1 MASNSVVA
9 PQGGRAQRAEGGSAM
24 LLKLYSALVLLLDI
38 LVLTVRC
45 FVSIFQS
52 TFQLIV
58 PPREKSV
65 SGETV
70 LITGTGH
77 GMGRELAVKFA
88 ALGAN
93 LVLVDINERGNAE
106 TARLVAELTSKKPPP
121 AYRCD
126 VSRREDVLALAA
138 KVRAEVGEVTVLV
151 NNAGIMPTHPLL
163 KHTPEEIK
171 KIFDINV
178 LAHFWMLEAFLP
190 SMIQKNHG
198 HVVALSS
205 MAGTMGLSNLVP
217 YCASKFAVRG
227 LMEAISEELREDAR
241 NINVKFTTICPF
253 MVDTG
258 LCEKPR
264 IKFPSILSMLGPSE
278 AADEIITA
286 MRRNY
291 HEVSI
296 PRSLLNINN
305 VCRVFPVKVCH
316 LIKDFL
322 DSGVDAV

>member
-1 MASNSVVA
+1 
-9 PQGGRAQRAEGGSAM
+9 M
-24 LLKLYSALVLLLDI
+24 LLKLYSTLVLLLDI
-38 LVLTVRC
+38 LLLVVRC
-45 FVSIFQS
+45 TLSILQA
-52 TFQLIV
+52 TFEIVV
-58 PPREKSV
+58 PPKEKSV
-65 SGETV
+65 AGEIV
-70 LITGTGH
+70 LITGAGH
-77 GMGRELAVKFA
+77 GMGRELAIKFA

-93 LVLVDINERGNAE
+93 PVCIDINEKGNAE
-106 TARLVAELTSKKPPP
+106 TARMVKDLTGKKAPT
-121 AYRCD
+121 YKCD
-126 VSRREDVLALAA
+126 VSNRDEVLALAT

-163 KHTPEEIK
+163 KHSPQEIK

-178 LAHFWMLEAFLP
+178 MAHFWMLEAFLP

-217 YCASKFAVRG
+217 YCASKYAVRG

-241 NINVKFTTICPF
+241 INNVKFTTICPY

-296 PRSLLNINN
+296 PKSLLNINN
-305 VCRVFPVKVCH
+305 ICRVFPVKVCL

-322 DSGVDAV
+322 DSGVEAV

>member
-1 MASNSVVA
+1 MANNSVIPPPA
-9 PQGGRAQRAEGGSAM
+9 AGAISRPAM
-24 LLKLYSALVLLLDI
+24 LLKLYSAAVLLVDI
-38 LVLTVRC
+38 LLLVVRC
-45 FVSIFQS
+45 LASIVQN
-52 TFQLIV
+52 TFELVV
-58 PPREKSV
+58 PPAEKSV
-65 SGETV
+65 AGEVV

-88 ALGAN
+88 ALGAKP
-93 LVLVDINERGNAE
+93 VCVDINEKGNEE
-106 TARLVAELTSKKPPP
+106 TARLVADRTGKK
-121 AYRCD
+121 AHTYKCD
-126 VSRREDVLALAA
+126 VSNREEVLALAA
-138 KVRAEVGEVTVLV
+138 KVRAEVGAVTVLV

-163 KHTPEEIK
+163 KHTPQEIR

-190 SMIQKNHG
+190 SMIQNNHG
-198 HVVALSS
+198 HVLALSS
-205 MAGTMGLSNLVP
+205 MAGVMGLTNLVP

-241 NINVKFTTICPF
+241 INNVKFTTICPY

-258 LCEKPR
+258 LCAKPR
-264 IKFPSILSMLGPSE
+264 IKFPSILSLLSPSE

-296 PRSLLNINN
+296 PRVLLNINN
-305 VCRVFPVKVCH
+305 VCRIFPVKVG
-316 LIKDFL
+316 LLLKDFL
-322 DSGVDAV
+322 DSGLEAV

>member
-1 MASNSVVA
+1 
-9 PQGGRAQRAEGGSAM
+9 M
-24 LLKLYSALVLLLDI
+24 LLKLYSALVLVLDI
-38 LVLTVRC
+38 VVLVVRC
-45 FVSIFQS
+45 FLSIGQAAFE
-52 TFQLIV
+52 LVV
-58 PPREKSV
+58 PPKEKSV
-65 SGETV
+65 AGEVV

-77 GMGRELAVKFA
+77 GMGRELAVKYA
-88 ALGAN
+88 ALGAKP
-93 LVLVDINERGNAE
+93 VLVDIDEKGNAE
-106 TARLVAELTSKKPPP
+106 TARLIADLTGKKAPTFK
-121 AYRCD
+121 CD
-126 VSRREDVLALAA
+126 VSDREAVLALAG
-138 KVRAEVGEVTVLV
+138 KVRAEAGDVTVLV

-163 KHTPEEIK
+163 KHSPQEIK

-178 LAHFWMLEAFLP
+178 MAHFWMLEAFLP

-241 NINVKFTTICPF
+241 INNVKFTTICPY

-264 IKFPSILSMLGPSE
+264 IKFPSILGMLGPSE

-296 PRSLLNINN
+296 PRTLLNINN
-305 VCRVFPVKVCH
+305 VCRVFPVKVCL

-322 DSGVDAV
+322 DSGVEAV